1 MSHEHK
7 SHLLAFLLM
16 ATFTLIL
23 AFLKN
28 LYWESF
34 WGVKGGKNNS
44 FDIYKCMRRSTLV
57 YCKFSE

>member
-1 MSHEHK
+1 MSHERK

-28 LYWESF
+28 LYWESV
-34 WGVKGGKNNS
+34 WDVKGGK
-44 FDIYKCMRRSTLV
+44 K
-57 YCKFSE
+57 